1 MPLAASI
8 EFPRADVDA
17 LFRQIDRAQKELGKS
32 MARSVSWAAEYV
44 AHSLA
49 AATKVAPKL
58 RPIVENPDKRYKTDH
73 RRAPFGVMRYGRDG
87 GQYFKPIYRTGE
99 YGMIRFFDKKQASWF
114 KRSKDFRSR
123 DHRAKGSWIRIP
135 KQDALG
141 NKSDYSI
148 QKDRRRK
155 IGRRGLA
162 KKAWSWAAGRAYS
175 GGIGNIMGVSGAA
188 DVRIYRDKDNPGV
201 RITDHLRYATAA
213 FKSPGA
219 VEGAIGNAARKLE
232 YNLTQQIAK
241 RIGAK

>member
-17 LFRQIDRAQKELGKS
+17 LFRQIDRAQKDLGMS
-32 MARSVSWAAEYV
+32 MARSVSWAAAYV
-44 AHSLA
+44 ARSLS

-99 YGMIRFFDKKQASWF
+99 YGMIRFFDKKSASWF
-114 KRSKDFRSR
+114 ERGKGFKSSGRSR
-123 DHRAKGSWIRIP
+123 GEWKKIP
-135 KQDALG
+135 EQYALG
-141 NKSDYSI
+141 NKSDYSL

-162 KKAWSWAAGRAYS
+162 KKAWAWAAGRAYS
-175 GGIGNIMGVSGAA
+175 GGTGNIMGVSGAA
-188 DVRIYRDKDNPGV
+188 DVHIYRDKDNPGV

-213 FKSPGA
+213 FKSSNA
-219 VEGAIGNAARKLE
+219 VEGALGNAARKLE
-232 YNLTQQIAK
+232 HNIIQKLNLLPGF
-241 RIGAK
+241 R